1 MSTIRTISNDL
12 DQIEPVRPAHRFVGL
27 LSTVAL
33 LIQAMAERSRSRR
46 ALSALNDDE
55 LKDIGL
61 SRADAYREARRPFW
75 D

>member
-1 MSTIRTISNDL
+1 MSTIRTISSDL
-12 DQIEPVRPAHRFVGL
+12 NPIEPARAANRLVAF
-27 LSTVAL
+27 LSAVAL
-33 LIQAMAERSRSRR
+33 LAQAMAERSRSRR

-61 SRADAYREARRPFW
+61 SRSDAYRETRRPFW